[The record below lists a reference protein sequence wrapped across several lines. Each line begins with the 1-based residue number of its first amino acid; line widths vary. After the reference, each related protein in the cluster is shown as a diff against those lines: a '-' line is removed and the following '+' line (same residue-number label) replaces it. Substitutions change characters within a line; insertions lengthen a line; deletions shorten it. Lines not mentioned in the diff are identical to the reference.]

1 MMRANMICHLVLNYF
16 QPEGVCLFNQLPKR
30 GQVAKMIF
38 NAVVIDCVITMV
50 ISIRA
55 PGLIALIDAVPVVI
69 PRSQP
74 QGGNTEFL
82 QVRKMIDHTAQ
93 IATVIGTWVVS
104 IVRSHWCIRRMIV

>member
-1 MMRANMICHLVLNYF
+1 MVRPNVICHLVLNYF
-16 QPEGVCLFNQLPKR
+16 QPEGVCLFNQFPKR

-55 PGLIALIDAVPVVI
+55 PGLIALIDSIPVVI

-74 QGGNTEFL
+74 QGGDTKLL

-93 IATVIGTWVVS
+93 IATVIGSWIVPIVS
-104 IVRSHWCIRRMIV
+104 GRWRGSR